1 MRRLVVRWARVSC
14 ARVCVRVSC
23 GTRRSEKVALSERV
37 ASKSARAY
45 PMLGGQWARGR
56 LTHGA
61 CRDRTRSNR
70 GGCLLKHA
78 SSRRPDRRI
87 GEAGAYA
94 LFGYA
99 RASRQ
104 HVDGWCCTR
113 LRGGPHGRQGR
124 SVRLSQARVRQAGLF
139 GRWSG
144 ARGGRDQSYRKTGRR
159 CARLLQRSQ
168 KRPRHSNNPR
178 LRLTSR

>member
-1 MRRLVVRWARVSC
+1 MRKLVVRWARVSC

-56 LTHGA
+56 LTHDA

-104 HVDGWCCTR
+104 HVDGWCCTPAR
-113 LRGGPHGRQGR
+113 R
-124 SVRLSQARVRQAGLF
+124 SARTSGSECTAQARVRQAGL
-139 GRWSG
+139 G
-144 ARGGRDQSYRKTGRR
+144 AGAAHVATGAKAT
-159 CARLLQRSQ
+159 ARQVEDAPDSCKGVRNAHVI
-168 KRPRHSNNPR
+168 K
-178 LRLTSR
+178 